1 MLVLARSRDQSIMIG
16 DDIKITV
23 VEVRGNKVRLGID
36 APQGVSVHR
45 EEIYRQI
52 KEAARGTEASA
63 STPSSENASATPD
76 SVATK
81 DAASH
86 QDFPT

>member
-1 MLVLARSRDQSIMIG
+1 MLVLARSRDQSIIIG

-36 APQGVSVHR
+36 APQGISVHR

-52 KEAARGTEASA
+52 KEAEKNGAD
-63 STPSSENASATPD
+63 ATAP
-76 SVATK
+76 
-81 DAASH
+81 AAGAA
-86 QDFPT
+86 PNVPG

>member
-1 MLVLARSRDQSIMIG
+1 MLVLARSRDQSIIIG

-36 APQGVSVHR
+36 APQGVTVHR

-52 KEAARGTEASA
+52 KEAERGAAAPQAMPPGEAGPTSPQGVIA
-63 STPSSENASATPD
+63 EVNHRDAPS
-76 SVATK
+76 
-81 DAASH
+81 
-86 QDFPT
+86 

>member
-1 MLVLARSRDQSIMIG
+1 MLVLARSRDQSIIIG

-36 APQGVSVHR
+36 APQGISVHR

-52 KEAARGTEASA
+52 KEAEKNGA
-63 STPSSENASATPD
+63 
-76 SVATK
+76 
-81 DAASH
+81 DAAAPASGAA
-86 QDFPT
+86 PNVPG